1 MDGQA
6 PGSQDASHTYPESDG
21 TEPPPPQPRN
31 TPPPGSE
38 AEQHFFAQLALHHG
52 GDGVVVTDSLRRTL
66 WINPAF
72 SALTGYQLEDLL
84 GKDPG
89 EVLQG
94 RDTDPDTAERIR
106 EATHH
111 RQELRC
117 EVQNYT
123 RSGTAYWV
131 DLRIVPVH
139 DDTGRHTHYV
149 STLRDITERKSLED
163 QNEEMRQAEAMR
175 QDERQL
181 LAQTSEWL
189 YSARS
194 SDELMMVVRRAMHTL
209 IPEADGALYVYATAR
224 DTLDLAAS
232 WGSMPA
238 FTPRIAPDDCW
249 ALRRGRAYS
258 YGMKAIEFP
267 CDHVHG
273 DAPPPFFCL
282 PIIAHGETIGL
293 LHLRFD
299 GFEETGMLRHM
310 REGVLR
316 NRWELGLICA
326 EQISLAIANVRLRHE
341 LHDRSVRDPL
351 TGIWNRRWF
360 LDAMQRALRRNSTTG
375 NALSLILLDVDHFKR
390 FNDDHGHD
398 AGDLVLQA
406 VGEVLRDH
414 LPEHCQPC
422 RLGGEEFV
430 ILCNDTDADAA
441 AALAARI
448 ATALSSQTLQHDRSA
463 LPPVTVS
470 GGIATAPHHG
480 QTAEG
485 LLRAAD
491 QALYAAK
498 NNGRNRIECARTQ
511 VEQIATPATP
521 GSQNQSIQKGA

>member
-6 PGSQDASHTYPESDG
+6 TNTRKHTAPHGDRPGTK
-21 TEPPPPQPRN
+21 
-31 TPPPGSE
+31 TPATTPTTSSE
-38 AEQHFFAQLALHHG
+38 AEQRFFAQLALHHG
-52 GDGVVVTDSLRRTL
+52 GDGVVVTDAMRRTL

-72 SALTGYQLEDLL
+72 SALTGYQLEDLA

-94 RDTDPDTAERIR
+94 CDTDPATAQSIR
-106 EATHH
+106 DATHH

-117 EVQNYT
+117 EVRNYT
-123 RSGTAYWV
+123 RTGTPYWV

-149 STLRDITERKSLED
+149 STLRDITERKALEG
-163 QNEEMRQAEAMR
+163 QNEEMREAEAMR

-194 SDELMMVVRRAMHTL
+194 SEELMMVVRRAMHTL

-224 DTLDLAAS
+224 DALDLSAS
-232 WGSMPA
+232 WGSTPEFPA
-238 FTPRIAPDDCW
+238 RIAPDDCW
-249 ALRRGRAYS
+249 ALRRGRAYN

-267 CDHVHG
+267 CDHIHG

-341 LHDRSVRDPL
+341 LRDQSVRDPL
-351 TGIWNRRWF
+351 TGIWNRRW
-360 LDAMQRALRRNSTTG
+360 LLETMPRELRRNAMTG
-375 NALSLILLDVDHFKR
+375 GALSLILLDVDHFKQ

-398 AGDLVLQA
+398 AGDLVLRE
-406 VGEVLRDH
+406 VGNVLRDH
-414 LPEHCQPC
+414 MPETCQPC
-422 RLGGEEFV
+422 RIGGEEFV
-430 ILCNDTDADAA
+430 ILCTDTDTDGA
-441 AALAARI
+441 AALAQDI
-448 ATALSSQTLQHDRSA
+448 AASLRGQKLRHDA
-463 LPPVTVS
+463 GELPPVTVS
-470 GGIATAPHHG
+470 GGIATAPRHG
-480 QTAEG
+480 LTTES

-498 NNGRNRIECARTQ
+498 NNGRDRIER
-511 VEQIATPATP
+511 ATAPKPRITRPGTAKATR
-521 GSQNQSIQKGA
+521 